1 MNEII
6 FLTAFEMTRNY

>member
-6 FLTAFEMTRNY
+6 FLNR